1 MYGCG
6 SQPVGDS
13 SAGDRPLSRAM
24 GIGDRACSETTGCAP
39 SSLSDREDCMEMEGN
54 SSALCGTDWCRA
66 AINGWALQ
74 PIGTIIN
81 DNGHAS
87 PAEFDY

>member
-1 MYGCG
+1 
-6 SQPVGDS
+6 
-13 SAGDRPLSRAM
+13 
-24 GIGDRACSETTGCAP
+24 
-39 SSLSDREDCMEMEGN
+39 MEMEGN